1 MKSSVSLHRSL
12 IAMAVG
18 AVLALGAVSQVNAQ
32 SFSERRAQ
40 REAERA
46 RKKGGEAADVQFPA
60 AKRESPKTEASAKIG
75 PRLQKMA
82 EQFNDGNMAEAD
94 AIAADILANPK
105 ANAYEKSFAAQI
117 AGQVKYEADDFDAA
131 IGYFRQALEFN
142 GLDNNGHFGVMRMI
156 GQLQLQDE
164 KYADAL
170 ASLDKFLAE
179 SGSQNPDDIALRAT
193 ALYYLERYPETIAA
207 IKPLVDAS
215 PAPKDNWL
223 QLLMSSY
230 FETENGPQAV
240 AIAEKIAAGKPGDKR
255 AQLNLSA
262 AYQQADQFDKAAA
275 LLEKLRAAGQ
285 LTEDKEYRQLYSV
298 YLNLDGKERAA
309 ADVIND
315 GLQKG
320 ILKGDYQTYLALA
333 QAYYFSD
340 QAVPAIDA
348 YRKAAPLAPNG
359 ETYLNLARLLW
370 QEDRIPEAKEAARQ
384 AQAKGVKNP
393 ADIKKILA
401 LPSK

>member
-1 MKSSVSLHRSL
+1 MKSSVSLNRSL
-12 IAMAVG
+12 VAIAVG
-18 AVLALGAVSQVNAQ
+18 AVLALGAVSQVSAQ
-32 SFSERRAQ
+32 SLSERRAQ
-40 REAERA
+40 RDAERG
-46 RKKGGEAADVQFPA
+46 RNKGSEAVTVQFPA
-60 AKRESPKTEASAKIG
+60 AKRTSPEPKASAKLA

-82 EQFNDGNMAEAD
+82 NLFNDGKMDEAK
-94 AIAADILANPK
+94 AIAEELMANEK

-117 AGQVKYEADDFDAA
+117 AGQVRYESDDFDGA
-131 IGYFRQALEFN
+131 IANFAKALEFN
-142 GLDNNGHFGVMRMI
+142 GLDNNGHYGVMRMI

-164 KYADAL
+164 KYAEAL
-170 ASLDKFLAE
+170 KSFDKFFAE
-179 SGSQNPDDIALRAT
+179 SGSQNPDDVALRAT

-207 IKPLVDAS
+207 IKPLVESS
-215 PAPKDNWL
+215 PDPKEGWL
-223 QLLMSSY
+223 QMLMSSY
-230 FETENGPQAV
+230 FETENAGQAV
-240 AIAEKIAAGKPGDKR
+240 AIAEKLAAKKPADKR
-255 AQLNLSA
+255 TQLNLSA

-275 LLEKLRAAGQ
+275 VLEKLRAAGQ

-298 YLNLDGKERAA
+298 YLNTDGKERAA
-309 ADVIND
+309 VDVINE

-320 ILKGDYQTYLALA
+320 VLKGDHQTYLALA
-333 QAYYFSD
+333 QAYYFTD
-340 QAVPAIDA
+340 QPIPAIEA
-348 YRKAAPLAPNG
+348 YKKAAPLATNG